1 MFVAVQTVFEG
12 YSTNTKDK
20 LRKNQLKYDLKI
32 PMAHAAGNHQT
43 HDIPAIMRNY
53 RSGGTPW
60 TIIIDPAGTVVY
72 NQFHIDANFAAE
84 LIKVMLSKD
93 YSPQN

>member
-1 MFVAVQTVFEG
+1 MGIQTVFEG
-12 YSTNTKDK
+12 YRINTKDK

-32 PMAHAAGNHQT
+32 PMAHAAGNPQT
-43 HDIPAIMRNY
+43 HTAPEIMRKY

-60 TIIIDPAGTVVY
+60 TVIIDPDGKVVF
-72 NQFHIDANFAAE
+72 NDFHIDANLAAE

-93 YSPQN
+93 DSPQN

>member
-1 MFVAVQTVFEG
+1 VGIQTVFEG
-12 YSTNTKDK
+12 YGINTKDK
-20 LRKNQLKYDLKI
+20 LRKNQLKHDLKI

-60 TIIIDPAGTVVY
+60 TVIIDPAGTVVY
-72 NQFHIDANFAAE
+72 NQFHIDANRAAE
-84 LIKVMLSKD
+84 LIKLIMSKN

>member
-1 MFVAVQTVFEG
+1 VGIQTVFEG
-12 YSTNTKDK
+12 YGINTKDK
-20 LRKNQLKYDLKI
+20 LRKNQLKHDLKI
-32 PMAHAAGNHQT
+32 PMAHAAGNPQT
-43 HDIPAIMRNY
+43 HTIPDIMGKY

-60 TIIIDPAGTVVY
+60 TVIIDPAGTVVY